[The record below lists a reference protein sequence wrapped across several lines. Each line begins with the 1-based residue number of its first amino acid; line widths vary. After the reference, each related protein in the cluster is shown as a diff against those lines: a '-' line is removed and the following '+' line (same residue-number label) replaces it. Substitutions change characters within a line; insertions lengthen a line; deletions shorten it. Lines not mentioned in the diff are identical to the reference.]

1 MSIVNVSS
9 ELDELGHS
17 DRKKARADPPFAAQD
32 ASNLE
37 VRYPLTFSLR
47 GNCSQSRCCVFSS

>member
-1 MSIVNVSS
+1 MSIVHVSS

-17 DRKKARADPPFAAQD
+17 DRKKARADPFAAED

-37 VRYPLTFSLR
+37 VNYTITFSLR
-47 GNCSQSRCCVFSS
+47 GNCSQSRCYVFSS